1 MIMRAHGGDFG
12 DSVLLSPSVRERTV
26 NGRDRLPL
34 FIRQALWNRGGI
46 RVFNP
51 RGRSLGD
58 ITEVQQLLGLAL
70 HCIDPNSTILNS
82 IPQTSMA
89 QGVRTSL
96 NAWRQRAMQFIATNP
111 VPGGLAAFVQG
122 WRTRTPTTPTM
133 QQWPREWP
141 LLDLIFTL
149 TTWFPFLHQDPEGQ
163 VYLEA
168 VTRTVSEVGQMASYG
183 AQLLHGAG
191 GHHDTSSIREV
202 IREVFE
208 SVATG
213 SVEIDEE
220 IMPHVPRSYFPI
232 MTVYQAKGLE
242 FPLVIVDVGSDY
254 RTDHHAQRRFRF
266 PVEGDD
272 VHVTEDVV
280 ATYSP
285 IGGLRTQRVA
295 VDRAW
300 DDLRRLFF
308 VAYSRPE
315 NVLLLVGLV
324 SQLRQQT
331 PVSCIALGD
340 IRQGGRGLTF
350 VPANQWTPT
359 LGPGTVALI

>member
-1 MIMRAHGGDFG
+1 
-12 DSVLLSPSVRERTV
+12 
-26 NGRDRLPL
+26 
-34 FIRQALWNRGGI
+34 
-46 RVFNP
+46 
-51 RGRSLGD
+51 
-58 ITEVQQLLGLAL
+58 
-70 HCIDPNSTILNS
+70 
-82 IPQTSMA
+82 
-89 QGVRTSL
+89 
-96 NAWRQRAMQFIATNP
+96 
-111 VPGGLAAFVQG
+111 
-122 WRTRTPTTPTM
+122 
-133 QQWPREWP
+133 
-141 LLDLIFTL
+141 
-149 TTWFPFLHQDPEGQ
+149 
-163 VYLEA
+163 
-168 VTRTVSEVGQMASYG
+168 
-183 AQLLHGAG
+183 
-191 GHHDTSSIREV
+191 
-202 IREVFE
+202 
-208 SVATG
+208 
-213 SVEIDEE
+213 
-220 IMPHVPRSYFPI
+220 